1 MHVVQPR
8 PHLVNSFDHV
18 DAGTHRMPDVDTAT
32 DARIVLLHPFQH
44 IQRGVPQ
51 LILRPMVMNGQAD
64 VILLHEFFDAW
75 KRLRSRVSGDN
86 HGNSSALAVFKLA
99 ANILIFVL
107 RKIDR
112 SRSVKLDARR
122 VVVRNRLGLRRRVN
136 RKMVLNILRIER
148 EYVELLHEAN
158 HLVAGE
164 VAKRI
169 TRQPQMNRRRLVVER
184 RARSRRARRNARR
197 RNKCTRLNEVATRKI
212 FHGWSVARVF
222 LRMLTQKS
230 ESKDETE
237 RPRDAAPSPS
247 HTRDPSTSSHEDR
260 PRSFRSSCQGT
271 TRGSP
276 PRPRW
281 KAAAS

>member
-1 MHVVQPR
+1 
-8 PHLVNSFDHV
+8 L
-18 DAGTHRMPDVDTAT
+18 
-32 DARIVLLHPFQH
+32 
-44 IQRGVPQ
+44 
-51 LILRPMVMNGQAD
+51 
-64 VILLHEFFDAW
+64 
-75 KRLRSRVSGDN
+75 
-86 HGNSSALAVFKLA
+86 
-99 ANILIFVL
+99 VL

-112 SRSVKLDARR
+112 SRSVKLDGRR
-122 VVVRNRLGLRRRVN
+122 VVVRNRLGLRCRVH

-169 TRQPQMNRRRLVVER
+169 AREPQMNRRRL
-184 RARSRRARRNARR
+184 SRRLRWLGEQRSGARRDACRR
-197 RNKCTRLNEVATRKI
+197 DKCTRLNEVPTRKI
-212 FHGWSVARVF
+212 LHERSMARVF

-260 PRSFRSSCQGT
+260 PR
-271 TRGSP
+271 
-276 PRPRW
+276 
-281 KAAAS
+281 